1 MAYKFTRS
9 IYKRIK
15 KYDKEDMEE
24 FVQSVYL
31 KGFNDANRN
40 TDKGKIE
47 VKEKL
52 ESVKGLGDKTIDK
65 VLMLYLINL
74 RWQIWRKSS

>member
-9 IYKRIK
+9 IYKKIK
-15 KYDKEDMEE
+15 KYDKKDMEE
-24 FVQSVYL
+24 FIQSVYL

-40 TDKGKIE
+40 TDKTKIE

-52 ESVKGLGDKTIDK
+52 ESVKGLGEKTIDK
-65 VLMLYLINL
+65 VLNTLFE
-74 RWQIWRKSS
+74 

>member
-15 KYDKEDMEE
+15 KYDKEQMEE

-31 KGFNDANRN
+31 KGFNDANRS
-40 TDKGKIE
+40 TDKSKIE

-52 ESVKGLGDKTIDK
+52 ESVKGLGNKTIDK
-65 VLMLYLINL
+65 VLNALFD
-74 RWQIWRKSS
+74 

>member
-1 MAYKFTRS
+1 MAYKFTRA

-15 KYDKEDMEE
+15 KYDKEDMED

-31 KGFNDANRN
+31 KGFNDAHRK
-40 TDKGKIE
+40 TDKSKIE

-65 VLMLYLINL
+65 VLKALFE
-74 RWQIWRKSS
+74 

>member
-15 KYDKEDMEE
+15 KYDKEQMEE

-31 KGFNDANRN
+31 KGFNDAYRK
-40 TDKGKIE
+40 TDKSKIE
-47 VKEKL
+47 VKDKL
-52 ESVKGLGDKTIDK
+52 ENVKGLGNKTIDK
-65 VLMLYLINL
+65 VLNALFD
-74 RWQIWRKSS
+74 

>member
-15 KYDKEDMEE
+15 KYDKEQMEE

-40 TDKGKIE
+40 TDKTKIE
-47 VKEKL
+47 AKEKL

-65 VLMLYLINL
+65 VLKALFD
-74 RWQIWRKSS
+74 

>member
-31 KGFNDANRN
+31 KGFNDANRK
-40 TDKGKIE
+40 TDKTKIE
-47 VKEKL
+47 VKDKL
-52 ESVKGLGDKTIDK
+52 ENVKGLGKKTINK
-65 VLMLYLINL
+65 VLNALFD
-74 RWQIWRKSS
+74 

>member
-1 MAYKFTRS
+1 MSYKFTRS

-15 KYDKEDMEE
+15 KYDKGQTEG

-40 TDKGKIE
+40 TDKTKIE
-47 VKEKL
+47 LKEKL

-65 VLMLYLINL
+65 VLKALFD
-74 RWQIWRKSS
+74 

>member
-31 KGFNDANRN
+31 KGFNDANRKA
-40 TDKGKIE
+40 DKTKIE
-47 VKEKL
+47 VKERL

-65 VLMLYLINL
+65 VLNTLFE
-74 RWQIWRKSS
+74 

>member
-1 MAYKFTRS
+1 MSYKFTRS
-9 IYKRIK
+9 IYKKIK

-31 KGFNDANRN
+31 KGFNDANRS
-40 TDKGKIE
+40 TDISKIE

-65 VLMLYLINL
+65 VLKALFD
-74 RWQIWRKSS
+74 

>member
-1 MAYKFTRS
+1 MSYKFTRS

-15 KYDKEDMEE
+15 KYDKEQMEE

-31 KGFNDANRN
+31 KGFNDANRS

-65 VLMLYLINL
+65 VLKALF
-74 RWQIWRKSS
+74 K